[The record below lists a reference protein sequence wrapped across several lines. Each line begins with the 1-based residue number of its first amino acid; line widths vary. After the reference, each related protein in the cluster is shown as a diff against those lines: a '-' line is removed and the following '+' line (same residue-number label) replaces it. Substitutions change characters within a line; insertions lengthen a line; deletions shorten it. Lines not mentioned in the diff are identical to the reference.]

1 MYVHVPTFTLGYR
14 GYFFAAKF
22 YQTVSTV
29 YFILGIL
36 KTDLWSLGSI
46 PDKFNANKIYWNL
59 CINVCL

>member
-1 MYVHVPTFTLGYR
+1 MYTCNLDSG